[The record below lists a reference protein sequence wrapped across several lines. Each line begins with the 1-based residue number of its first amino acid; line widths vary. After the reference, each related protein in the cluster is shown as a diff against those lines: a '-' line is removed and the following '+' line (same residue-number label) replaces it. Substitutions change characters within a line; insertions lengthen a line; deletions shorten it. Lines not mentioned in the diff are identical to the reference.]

1 MTHDQRPTTIFWPRS
16 CNQDYLTRWSRT
28 LVLDVKLCMRLVFLV
43 VAALLIA
50 GPVAAQSNDTSPP
63 ATTASAPADAPQL
76 NLPVSLER
84 IREALLEL
92 PPQPRL
98 RGLDRQPDFR
108 VRIEE
113 RQRLEELFR
122 ALEYKLGPTVPGGLY
137 AYEQQRLL
145 FNKTTHPLQQ
155 PYAAY
160 SGGELVTLAI
170 EGIVQRL
177 LAGRVTDAVSGWERS
192 RAEKAAREEVQRSI
206 ADFCAAQQDRNEIE
220 ICWLGTADR

>member
-1 MTHDQRPTTIFWPRS
+1 
-16 CNQDYLTRWSRT
+16 
-28 LVLDVKLCMRLVFLV
+28 MRLVSLAF
-43 VAALLIA
+43 AALLVA
-50 GPVAAQSNDTSPP
+50 GPAAAQSSDSSHRAASP
-63 ATTASAPADAPQL
+63 SAPADAPQL

-84 IREALLEL
+84 IRENLLQL

-108 VRIEE
+108 VRVEE

-122 ALEYKLGPTVPGGLY
+122 GLEYKLGPVVPGGLY

-145 FNKTTHPLQQ
+145 FNKTTHPLEQ

-160 SGGELVTLAI
+160 TGGELVTLAI
-170 EGIVQRL
+170 EGLVQRYL
-177 LAGRVTDAVSGWERS
+177 EGRLTDAVSGWERS
-192 RAEKAAREEVQRSI
+192 RAEKAAREEVTRAI
-206 ADFCAAQQDRNEIE
+206 ADFCAAQPDRAQIE

>member
-1 MTHDQRPTTIFWPRS
+1 
-16 CNQDYLTRWSRT
+16 
-28 LVLDVKLCMRLVFLV
+28 MRLVSLAF
-43 VAALLIA
+43 AALLLA
-50 GPVAAQSNDTSPP
+50 GLAAAQSNDPSHS
-63 ATTASAPADAPQL
+63 ATPDVPQL

-84 IREALLEL
+84 IREALLQL
-92 PPQPRL
+92 PPQPQL

-108 VRIEE
+108 VRVEE

-122 ALEYKLGPTVPGGLY
+122 ALEYKIGPVVPGGLY

-170 EGIVQRL
+170 EGLIQRL
-177 LAGRVTDAVSGWERS
+177 VAGRVADAVSGWERS
-192 RAEKAAREEVQRSI
+192 RAEKAAREEVKGAI
-206 ADFCAAQQDRNEIE
+206 ADFCAAQSDRNQIE
-220 ICWLGTADR
+220 ICWLGTGDR